1 MKDPDLLFA
10 CRLGKDLG
18 LTLEQ
23 IYDMSVVEFQT
34 WAAFYSIEQKE
45 AKKQSQRR

>member
-1 MKDPDLLFA
+1 LFA

-23 IYDMSVVEFQT
+23 VFDMTTVEFQT
-34 WAAFYSIEQKE
+34 WAAFYTWESKEQQK
-45 AKKQSQRR
+45 ALNKRSR

>member
-1 MKDPDLLFA
+1 MFA

-23 IYDMSVVEFQT
+23 VFEMTVDEFRI
-34 WAAFYSIEQKE
+34 WAAYYNWEYNE
-45 AKKQSQRR
+45 MKKQQSRSR

>member
-1 MKDPDLLFA
+1 MFA

-23 IYDMSVVEFQT
+23 VFEMSVEEFQT
-34 WAAFYSIEQKE
+34 WAAFYSWEQKE
-45 AKKQSQRR
+45 IKKNSRSR

>member
-1 MKDPDLLFA
+1 MFA

-23 IYDMSVVEFQT
+23 VFDMSVVEFQT
-34 WAAFYSIEQKE
+34 WVAFYSLEYKE
-45 AKKQSQRR
+45 LKKQQNKQRSR

>member
-1 MKDPDLLFA
+1 MFA

-23 IYDMSVVEFQT
+23 VFDMSVEEFQT
-34 WAAFYSIEQKE
+34 WAAFYAWE
-45 AKKQSQRR
+45 AKEMKKASQKRR

>member
-1 MKDPDLLFA
+1 MFA

-23 IYDMSVVEFQT
+23 VFEMTVTEFQT
-34 WAAFYSIEQKE
+34 WAAFYSWE
-45 AKKQSQRR
+45 AQEIKKSSERNRR

>member
-1 MKDPDLLFA
+1 MFA

-23 IYDMSVVEFQT
+23 VFEMSVEEFQT
-34 WAAFYSIEQKE
+34 WAAFYNWE
-45 AKKQSQRR
+45 AKEMKKSSQRSK

>member
-1 MKDPDLLFA
+1 MFA

-23 IYDMSVVEFQT
+23 VFDMTTIEFQT
-34 WAAFYSIEQKE
+34 WAAFYNWENKE
-45 AKKQSQRR
+45 MKKAQNKRSR

>member
-1 MKDPDLLFA
+1 MFA

-23 IYDMSVVEFQT
+23 VFEMTTVEFRT
-34 WAAFYSIEQKE
+34 WIAFYNWEHKE
-45 AKKQSQRR
+45 MKKATQRSK

>member
-1 MKDPDLLFA
+1 MFA

-23 IYDMSVVEFQT
+23 VFEMSMEEFQT
-34 WAAFYSIEQKE
+34 WAAFYSWESKE
-45 AKKQSQRR
+45 IKKQSQRSR

>member
-1 MKDPDLLFA
+1 MFA

-23 IYDMSVVEFQT
+23 VFEMTTVEFRT
-34 WAAFYSIEQKE
+34 WVAFYNWENKEMKKAQQK
-45 AKKQSQRR
+45 SRSR

>member
-1 MKDPDLLFA
+1 MFA

-23 IYDMSVVEFQT
+23 VFEMSTVEFQT
-34 WAAFYSIEQKE
+34 WVAFYSWEQKE
-45 AKKQSQRR
+45 IKKASQRRR

>member
-1 MKDPDLLFA
+1 MFA

-23 IYDMSVVEFQT
+23 VFEMTVDEFQI
-34 WAAFYSIEQKE
+34 WAAFYKWETE
-45 AKKQSQRR
+45 ETKKAMNKRSR

>member
-1 MKDPDLLFA
+1 MFA

-23 IYDMSVVEFQT
+23 VFEMTVTEFQT
-34 WAAFYSIEQKE
+34 WAAFYSWE
-45 AKKQSQRR
+45 ARELKKSMDKKGR

>member
-1 MKDPDLLFA
+1 MFA

-23 IYDMSVVEFQT
+23 VFEMTTAEFQT
-34 WAAFYSIEQKE
+34 WAAFYTHEAKEMKKE
-45 AKKQSQRR
+45 ANKRR

>member
-1 MKDPDLLFA
+1 MFA

-23 IYDMSVVEFQT
+23 VFDMSTEEFQT
-34 WAAFYSIEQKE
+34 WAAFYTVWE
-45 AKKQSQRR
+45 AKETKKASQKRR

>member
-1 MKDPDLLFA
+1 MFA

-23 IYDMSVVEFQT
+23 VFEMSVVEFQT
-34 WAAFYSIEQKE
+34 WAAFYNWEAKE
-45 AKKQSQRR
+45 MKKQSRR

>member
-1 MKDPDLLFA
+1 MFA

-23 IYDMSVVEFQT
+23 VFEMSVIEFQT
-34 WAAFYSIEQKE
+34 WAAFYNLE
-45 AKKQSQRR
+45 AKEMKKSAQKRR

>member
-1 MKDPDLLFA
+1 MFA

-23 IYDMSVVEFQT
+23 VFDMSVTEFQT
-34 WAAFYSIEQKE
+34 WAAFYTWENKE
-45 AKKQSQRR
+45 MEKQMKKRSR

>member
-1 MKDPDLLFA
+1 MFA

-23 IYDMSVVEFQT
+23 VFDMSLEEFAT
-34 WAAFYSIEQKE
+34 WAAFYKLESDEL
-45 AKKQSQRR
+45 KKMNKGRSR

>member
-1 MKDPDLLFA
+1 MFA

-23 IYDMSVVEFQT
+23 VFDMTTVEFQT
-34 WAAFYSIEQKE
+34 WVAFYNWEAKEQKK
-45 AKKQSQRR
+45 AANKRR

>member
-1 MKDPDLLFA
+1 MFA

-23 IYDMSVVEFQT
+23 VFDMSEEEFLT
-34 WAAFYSIEQKE
+34 WVAFYTWEAAE
-45 AKKQSQRR
+45 AKKASQKRSR

>member
-1 MKDPDLLFA
+1 MFA

-23 IYDMSVVEFQT
+23 VFEMTTIEFQT
-34 WAAFYSIEQKE
+34 WAAFYNYE
-45 AKKQSQRR
+45 ATQQKKQSLRR

>member
-1 MKDPDLLFA
+1 MFA

-23 IYDMSVVEFQT
+23 VFEMTVDEFRI
-34 WAAFYSIEQKE
+34 WAAFYSWEHKE
-45 AKKQSQRR
+45 TKKASQRRK

>member
-1 MKDPDLLFA
+1 MFA

-23 IYDMSVVEFQT
+23 VFDMTTVEFQT
-34 WAAFYSIEQKE
+34 WVAFYTWEQKE
-45 AKKQSQRR
+45 IKKQNNRSR

>member
-1 MKDPDLLFA
+1 MFA

-23 IYDMSVVEFQT
+23 VFDMSTIEFKT
-34 WAAFYSIEQKE
+34 WAAFYNWENNE
-45 AKKQSQRR
+45 MKKAHQRR

>member
-1 MKDPDLLFA
+1 MFA

-23 IYDMSVVEFQT
+23 VFEMTVDEFQT
-34 WAAFYSIEQKE
+34 WAAFYSWEHKE
-45 AKKQSQRR
+45 IKKQSEKRR

>member
-1 MKDPDLLFA
+1 MFA

-23 IYDMSVVEFQT
+23 VFDMSIEEFAT
-34 WAAFYSIEQKE
+34 WAAFYTWEHKE
-45 AKKQSQRR
+45 MKKSSQQRSR

>member
-1 MKDPDLLFA
+1 MFA

-23 IYDMSVVEFQT
+23 VFDMTTAEFQV
-34 WAAFYSIEQKE
+34 WAAFYTWE
-45 AKKQSQRR
+45 AKEMKKKSQRR

>member
-1 MKDPDLLFA
+1 MFA

-23 IYDMSVVEFQT
+23 VFDMTTVEFRT
-34 WAAFYSIEQKE
+34 WAAFYNWEHKE
-45 AKKQSQRR
+45 MKKATQRSK